1 MKLNK
6 VLVSAAAVT
15 GIAAATSVANADSIS
30 VKQGDTLSE
39 LAEKYN
45 TTVEAIQEANK
56 IEDVNF
62 ITVGQQLNI
71 PTQANSTA
79 EQFNNVQVT
88 SDQAAAQQA
97 AAEAEQQKQAQ
108 EAAAQQAAAEAEQQ
122 KQAQEAAAQQAA
134 AEAEQQKQAQEAAAQ
149 QTQTESNS
157 SNQQSTSRSSSNL
170 SSSEEEARAWIVSR
184 ESGGDYSAR
193 NGQYIGKYQL
203 SESYLNGDYSEENQD
218 YVAGQYVASRY
229 GSWQNAKEHWE
240 TFGWY

>member
-88 SDQAAAQQA
+88 SDQ
-97 AAEAEQQKQAQ
+97 
-108 EAAAQQAAAEAEQQ
+108 AAAQQAAAEAEQQ